1 MILPHCGWCLFK
13 SQWRLDMIEKKRLND
28 RLIVLLLVGA
38 LAFNY
43 PLLALFDRS
52 SCWQGIP
59 VLFLYLF
66 GFWFV
71 FIILLAAALSHRARR
86 KPAAKI
92 HSAERSP

>member
-1 MILPHCGWCLFK
+1 
-13 SQWRLDMIEKKRLND
+13 MIEKKRLND

-38 LAFNY
+38 LAFNF

-52 SCWQGIP
+52 STWQGIP

-71 FIILLAAALSHRARR
+71 FIILLTAALSNRTRR

>member
-1 MILPHCGWCLFK
+1 
-13 SQWRLDMIEKKRLND
+13 MIEKKRLND
-28 RLIVLLLVGA
+28 RLSVLLLVGM

-52 SCWQGIP
+52 STWEGIP

-71 FIILLAAALSHRARR
+71 FIILLAAALSNRTRR

-92 HSAERSP
+92 PRSERTA

>member
-1 MILPHCGWCLFK
+1 
-13 SQWRLDMIEKKRLND
+13 MIEKKRLND

-52 SCWQGIP
+52 SSWHGIP

-71 FIILLAAALSHRARR
+71 FIVLLAMALSGRSRR
-86 KPAAKI
+86 KPPAKI
-92 HSAERSP
+92 HSAERTP